1 MAQEETF
8 KIAGMTCAACSARI
22 ERVLQREAGIDQI
35 NVNLVMENGT
45 VKYDPNQITIEQI
58 YERVA
63 KIGYEAFPMET
74 KAETEKRK
82 NNELKRQKAKFIIS
96 LVLALPLLYT
106 MFGHFSFLSFI
117 PVPTILMN
125 GWFQFILATPIQFVL
140 GWQFYVGAYKS
151 LKSKSANMDVLVA
164 MGTSAAYFY
173 SIYLMLTHIGHG
185 GHVPLYFETSAVLIT
200 LILLGKYF
208 EMRAKGHASDAIS
221 KLAALQVKDAEVER
235 EGRTEMIAIDD
246 VRVGDIVWVRSGQ
259 QIPLDGQVIEGTTT
273 VNEAMLTG
281 ESMPVEKKI
290 GDTVIGS
297 TMNQTNFIKLKVT
310 HVGEDLVLN
319 QIIKVVE
326 EAQNDKPQIQRLAD
340 KISNI
345 FVPTVVVL
353 ALLSF
358 IVWFFVVTPFQFTEA
373 FEIFIAVIVIACP
386 CALGLATPTS
396 IMVGSGRAAESGILF
411 KTAEALEQAQHV
423 DTIVFDKTGTITNGE
438 PKVVQTYNYADD
450 AHIGAYVK
458 SLEIQSEHPLSKA
471 LVHHFSDEAVLPV
484 TEYRTHTGS
493 GISGI
498 IDDQHVRIGSM
509 RFVVTENTLTEA
521 QQNTIHELAEQGA
534 TVIGMTINDTL
545 VTIIGVRDEPK
556 DEAQAVIRAL
566 NTDYDLVMLSGD
578 SQQTAQ
584 AIGREL
590 GFTRV
595 IAEVKPDEKSK
606 VITELQ
612 NEGKRVMM
620 VGDGINDAPALMKS
634 DIGVAMGSGSDIA
647 LESADIALVRNHLS
661 GVAEA
666 LKLSRLTIKN
676 IKQNLFFAFC
686 YNLIGIPIAA
696 AGFLAPWVAGTAM
709 AFSSVSVV
717 LNALRLKNVKK

>member
-1 MAQEETF
+1 MTQEETF

-45 VKYDPNQITIEQI
+45 VKYDPSQITIEEI

-74 KAETEKRK
+74 KDETAKRK
-82 NNELKRQKAKFIIS
+82 SDELKRQKAKFIIS
-96 LVLALPLLYT
+96 LILALPLLYT

-117 PVPTILMN
+117 PVPDLLMN

-173 SIYLMLTHIGHG
+173 SLYLMLTHLGHS

-235 EGRTEMIAIDD
+235 EGKTEMIAIDD

-259 QIPLDGQVIEGTTT
+259 QIPLDGQVIEGSTT

-281 ESMPVEKKI
+281 ESMPVEKNI

-297 TMNQTNFIKLKVT
+297 TINQTNFIKLQVT

-358 IVWFFVVTPFQFTEA
+358 IVWFFVVTPFQFTAA

-396 IMVGSGRAAESGILF
+396 IMVGSGRSAESGILF

-438 PKVVQTYNYADD
+438 PKVVHVYHETEEA
-450 AHIGAYVK
+450 AIGAYVK
-458 SLEIQSEHPLSKA
+458 SLEMQSEHPLSKA
-471 LVHHFSDEAVLPV
+471 LVDYYHDEAVRPV
-484 TEYRTHTGS
+484 SQYETHAGS
-493 GISGI
+493 GISGV
-498 IDDQHVRIGSM
+498 IDDNRVRIGSM
-509 RFVVTENTLTEA
+509 RFVTNNDLTQD
-521 QQNTIHELAEQGA
+521 QQDSMHSLAEQGA
-534 TVIGMTINDTL
+534 TVVGMTINETL
-545 VTIIGVRDEPK
+545 VAIIGVRDEPK
-556 DEAQAVIRAL
+556 AEAKAVIETL
-566 NTDYDLVMLSGD
+566 NKDYDLVMLSGD
-578 SQQTAQ
+578 SEQTAQ

-606 VITELQ
+606 VVSALQ
-612 NEGKRVMM
+612 NEGQRVMM

-647 LESADIALVRNHLS
+647 LESADIALVRNHL
-661 GVAEA
+661 GGIAEA
-666 LKLSRLTIKN
+666 LQLSRLTIKN

>member
-1 MAQEETF
+1 MTQEETF
-8 KIAGMTCAACSARI
+8 KITGMTCAACSARI

-45 VKYDPNQITIEQI
+45 VKYDPSQISIEEI

-74 KAETEKRK
+74 KDETAKRK
-82 NNELKRQKAKFIIS
+82 SDELKRQKGKFIIS
-96 LVLALPLLYT
+96 LILALPLLYT
-106 MFGHFSFLSFI
+106 MFGHFSFLGFI
-117 PVPTILMN
+117 PVPELLMN

-173 SIYLMLTHIGHG
+173 SLYLMLTHLGHSD
-185 GHVPLYFETSAVLIT
+185 HVPLYFETSAVLIT

-235 EGRTEMIAIDD
+235 DGKIEMIAIDD

-259 QIPLDGQVIEGTTT
+259 QIPLDGQVIEGSTT

-281 ESMPVEKKI
+281 ESMPVEKNI

-297 TMNQTNFIKLKVT
+297 TINQTNFIKLQVT

-358 IVWFFVVTPFQFTEA
+358 IVWFFVVTPFQFTAA

-438 PKVVQTYNYADD
+438 PKVVHVYHETEEPT
-450 AHIGAYVK
+450 IGAYVK
-458 SLEIQSEHPLSKA
+458 SLEMQSEHPLSKA
-471 LVHHFSDEAVLPV
+471 LVDYYSDEAVHTV
-484 TEYRTHTGS
+484 SQYETHAGS
-493 GISGI
+493 GISGV
-498 IDDQHVRIGSM
+498 IDDNRVRIGSI
-509 RFVVTENTLTEA
+509 RFVTNNDLTQE
-521 QQNTIHELAEQGA
+521 QQDRIHSLAEQGA
-534 TVIGMTINDTL
+534 TVVGMTINETL
-545 VTIIGVRDEPK
+545 VAIIGVRDDPK
-556 DEAQAVIRAL
+556 AEAKAVIETL
-566 NTDYDLVMLSGD
+566 NKNYDLVMLSGD
-578 SQQTAQ
+578 SEQTAQ

-606 VITELQ
+606 VVTELQ

-647 LESADIALVRNHLS
+647 LESADIALVRNHLD
-661 GVAEA
+661 GIADA
-666 LKLSRLTIKN
+666 LQLSRLTIKN

>member
-1 MAQEETF
+1 MTQEETF
-8 KIAGMTCAACSARI
+8 KITGMTCAACSARI

-45 VKYDPNQITIEQI
+45 VKYDPSQISIEEI

-74 KAETEKRK
+74 KDETAKRK
-82 NNELKRQKAKFIIS
+82 SDELKRQKGKFIIS
-96 LVLALPLLYT
+96 LILALPLLYT
-106 MFGHFSFLSFI
+106 MFGHFSFLGFI
-117 PVPTILMN
+117 PVPELLMN

-173 SIYLMLTHIGHG
+173 SLYLMLTHLGHS

-235 EGRTEMIAIDD
+235 DGKIEMIAIDD

-259 QIPLDGQVIEGTTT
+259 QIPLDGQVIEGSTT

-281 ESMPVEKKI
+281 ESMPVEKNI

-297 TMNQTNFIKLKVT
+297 TINQTNFIKLQVT

-358 IVWFFVVTPFQFTEA
+358 IVWFFVVTPFQFTAA

-438 PKVVQTYNYADD
+438 PKVVHVYHETEEPT
-450 AHIGAYVK
+450 IGAYVK

-471 LVHHFSDEAVLPV
+471 LVDYYSDEAVHTV
-484 TEYRTHTGS
+484 SQYETHAGS
-493 GISGI
+493 GISGV
-498 IDDQHVRIGSM
+498 IDDNRVRIGSI
-509 RFVVTENTLTEA
+509 RFVTNNDLTQE
-521 QQNTIHELAEQGA
+521 QQDRIHSLAEQGA
-534 TVIGMTINDTL
+534 TVVGMTINETL
-545 VTIIGVRDEPK
+545 IAIIGVRDEPK
-556 DEAQAVIRAL
+556 AEAKTVIETL
-566 NTDYDLVMLSGD
+566 NKNYDLVMLSGD
-578 SQQTAQ
+578 SEQTAQ

-606 VITELQ
+606 VVTELQ

-647 LESADIALVRNHLS
+647 LESADIALVRNHLD
-661 GVAEA
+661 GIAEA
-666 LKLSRLTIKN
+666 LQLSRLTIKN

>member
-1 MAQEETF
+1 MTQEETF
-8 KIAGMTCAACSARI
+8 KITGMTCAACSARI

-45 VKYDPNQITIEQI
+45 VKYDPSQISIEEI

-74 KAETEKRK
+74 KDETAKRK
-82 NNELKRQKAKFIIS
+82 SDELKRQKGKFIIS
-96 LVLALPLLYT
+96 LILALPLLYT
-106 MFGHFSFLSFI
+106 MFGHFSFLGFI
-117 PVPTILMN
+117 PVPELLMN

-173 SIYLMLTHIGHG
+173 SLYLMLTHLGHS

-235 EGRTEMIAIDD
+235 DGKIEMIAIDD

-259 QIPLDGQVIEGTTT
+259 QIPLDGQVIEGSTT

-281 ESMPVEKKI
+281 ESMPVEKNI

-297 TMNQTNFIKLKVT
+297 TINQTNFIKLQVT

-358 IVWFFVVTPFQFTEA
+358 IVWFFVVTPFQFTAA

-438 PKVVQTYNYADD
+438 PKVVHVYHETVEPT
-450 AHIGAYVK
+450 IGAYVK
-458 SLEIQSEHPLSKA
+458 SLEMQSEHPLSKA
-471 LVHHFSDEAVLPV
+471 LVDYYSDEAVHTV
-484 TEYRTHTGS
+484 SQYETHAGS
-493 GISGI
+493 GISGV
-498 IDDQHVRIGSM
+498 IDDNRVRIGSI
-509 RFVVTENTLTEA
+509 RFVTNNDLTQE
-521 QQNTIHELAEQGA
+521 QQDRIHSLAEQGA
-534 TVIGMTINDTL
+534 TVVGMTINETL
-545 VTIIGVRDEPK
+545 IAIIGVRDEPK
-556 DEAQAVIRAL
+556 AEAKAVIETL
-566 NTDYDLVMLSGD
+566 NKNYDLVMLSGD
-578 SQQTAQ
+578 SEQTAQ

-606 VITELQ
+606 VVTELQ

-647 LESADIALVRNHLS
+647 LESADIALVRNHLD
-661 GVAEA
+661 GIAEA
-666 LKLSRLTIKN
+666 LQLSRLTIKN

>member
-1 MAQEETF
+1 MTQEETF
-8 KIAGMTCAACSARI
+8 KITGMTCAACSARI

-45 VKYDPNQITIEQI
+45 VKYDPSQISIEEI

-74 KAETEKRK
+74 KDETAKRK
-82 NNELKRQKAKFIIS
+82 SDELKRQKGKFIIS
-96 LVLALPLLYT
+96 LILALPLLYT
-106 MFGHFSFLSFI
+106 MFGHFSFLGFI
-117 PVPTILMN
+117 PVPELLMN

-173 SIYLMLTHIGHG
+173 SLYLMLTHLGHS

-235 EGRTEMIAIDD
+235 DGKIEMIAIDD

-259 QIPLDGQVIEGTTT
+259 QIPLDGQVIEGSTT

-281 ESMPVEKKI
+281 ESMPVEKNI

-297 TMNQTNFIKLKVT
+297 TINQTNFIKLQVT

-358 IVWFFVVTPFQFTEA
+358 IVWFFVVTPFQFTAA

-438 PKVVQTYNYADD
+438 PKVVHVYHETEEPT
-450 AHIGAYVK
+450 IGAYVK
-458 SLEIQSEHPLSKA
+458 SLEMQSEHPLSKA
-471 LVHHFSDEAVLPV
+471 LVDYYSDEAVHTV
-484 TEYRTHTGS
+484 SQYETHAGS
-493 GISGI
+493 GISSV
-498 IDDQHVRIGSM
+498 IDDNRVRIGSI
-509 RFVVTENTLTEA
+509 RFVTNNDLTQE
-521 QQNTIHELAEQGA
+521 QQDRIHSLAEQGA
-534 TVIGMTINDTL
+534 TVVGMTINETL
-545 VTIIGVRDEPK
+545 IAIIGVRDEPK
-556 DEAQAVIRAL
+556 AEAKAVIETL
-566 NTDYDLVMLSGD
+566 NKNYDLVMLSGD
-578 SQQTAQ
+578 SEQTAQ

-606 VITELQ
+606 VVTELQ

-647 LESADIALVRNHLS
+647 LESADIALVRNHLD
-661 GVAEA
+661 GIAEA
-666 LKLSRLTIKN
+666 LQLSRLTIKN

>member
-1 MAQEETF
+1 MTQEETF
-8 KIAGMTCAACSARI
+8 KITGMTCAACSARI

-45 VKYDPNQITIEQI
+45 VKYDPSQISIEEI

-74 KAETEKRK
+74 KDETAKRK
-82 NNELKRQKAKFIIS
+82 SDELKRQKGKFIIS
-96 LVLALPLLYT
+96 LILALPLLYT
-106 MFGHFSFLSFI
+106 MFGHFSFLGFI
-117 PVPTILMN
+117 PVPELLMN

-173 SIYLMLTHIGHG
+173 SLYLMLTHLGHS

-235 EGRTEMIAIDD
+235 DGKIEMIAIDD

-259 QIPLDGQVIEGTTT
+259 QIPLDGQVIEGSTT

-281 ESMPVEKKI
+281 ESMPVEKNI

-297 TMNQTNFIKLKVT
+297 TINQTNFIKLQVT

-358 IVWFFVVTPFQFTEA
+358 IVWFFVVTPFQFTAA

-438 PKVVQTYNYADD
+438 PKVVHVYHETEEPT
-450 AHIGAYVK
+450 IGAYVK
-458 SLEIQSEHPLSKA
+458 SLEMQSEHPLSKA
-471 LVHHFSDEAVLPV
+471 LVDYYSDEAVHTV
-484 TEYRTHTGS
+484 SQYETHAGS
-493 GISGI
+493 GISGV
-498 IDDQHVRIGSM
+498 IDDNRVRIGSI
-509 RFVVTENTLTEA
+509 RFVTNNDLTQE
-521 QQNTIHELAEQGA
+521 QQDRIHSLAEQGA
-534 TVIGMTINDTL
+534 TVVGMTINETL
-545 VTIIGVRDEPK
+545 IVIIGVRDEPK
-556 DEAQAVIRAL
+556 AEAKAVIETL
-566 NTDYDLVMLSGD
+566 NKNYDLVMLSGD
-578 SQQTAQ
+578 SEQTAQ

-606 VITELQ
+606 VVTELQ

-647 LESADIALVRNHLS
+647 LESADIALVRNHLD
-661 GVAEA
+661 GIAEA
-666 LKLSRLTIKN
+666 LQLSRLTIKN

>member
-1 MAQEETF
+1 MTQEETF
-8 KIAGMTCAACSARI
+8 KITGMTCAACSARI

-45 VKYDPNQITIEQI
+45 VKYDPSQISIEEI

-74 KAETEKRK
+74 KDETAKRK
-82 NNELKRQKAKFIIS
+82 SDELKRQKGKFIIS
-96 LVLALPLLYT
+96 LILALPLLYT
-106 MFGHFSFLSFI
+106 MFGHFSFLGFI
-117 PVPTILMN
+117 PVPELLMN

-173 SIYLMLTHIGHG
+173 SFYLMLTHLGHS

-235 EGRTEMIAIDD
+235 DGKIEMIAIDD

-259 QIPLDGQVIEGTTT
+259 QIPLDGQVIEGSTT

-281 ESMPVEKKI
+281 ESMPVEKNI

-297 TMNQTNFIKLKVT
+297 TINQTNFIKLQVT

-358 IVWFFVVTPFQFTEA
+358 IVWFFVVTPFQFTAA

-438 PKVVQTYNYADD
+438 PKVVHVYHETEEST
-450 AHIGAYVK
+450 IGAYVK

-471 LVHHFSDEAVLPV
+471 LVDYYSDEAVHTV
-484 TEYRTHTGS
+484 SQYETHAGS
-493 GISGI
+493 GISGV
-498 IDDQHVRIGSM
+498 IDDNRVRIGSI
-509 RFVVTENTLTEA
+509 RFVTNNDLTQE
-521 QQNTIHELAEQGA
+521 QQDRIHSLAEQGA
-534 TVIGMTINDTL
+534 TVVGMTINETL
-545 VTIIGVRDEPK
+545 IAIIGVRDEPK
-556 DEAQAVIRAL
+556 AEAKAVIETL
-566 NTDYDLVMLSGD
+566 NKNYDLVMLSGD
-578 SQQTAQ
+578 SEQTAQ

-606 VITELQ
+606 VVTELQ

-647 LESADIALVRNHLS
+647 LESADIALVRNHLD
-661 GVAEA
+661 GIAEA
-666 LKLSRLTIKN
+666 LQLSRLTIKN

>member
-1 MAQEETF
+1 MTQEETF
-8 KIAGMTCAACSARI
+8 KITGMTCAACSARI

-45 VKYDPNQITIEQI
+45 VKYDPSQISIEEI

-74 KAETEKRK
+74 KDETAKRK
-82 NNELKRQKAKFIIS
+82 SDELKRQKGKFIIS
-96 LVLALPLLYT
+96 LILALPLLYT
-106 MFGHFSFLSFI
+106 MFGHFSFLGFI
-117 PVPTILMN
+117 PVPELLMN

-173 SIYLMLTHIGHG
+173 SLYLMLTHLGHS

-235 EGRTEMIAIDD
+235 DGKIEMIAIDD

-259 QIPLDGQVIEGTTT
+259 QIPLDGQVIEGSTT

-281 ESMPVEKKI
+281 ESMPVEKNI

-297 TMNQTNFIKLKVT
+297 TINQTNFIKLQVT

-358 IVWFFVVTPFQFTEA
+358 IVWFFVVTPFQFTAA

-438 PKVVQTYNYADD
+438 PKVVHVYHETEEPT
-450 AHIGAYVK
+450 IGAYVK
-458 SLEIQSEHPLSKA
+458 SLEMQSEHPLSKA
-471 LVHHFSDEAVLPV
+471 LVDYYSDEAVHTV
-484 TEYRTHTGS
+484 SQYETHAGS
-493 GISGI
+493 GISGV
-498 IDDQHVRIGSM
+498 IDDNRVRIGSI
-509 RFVVTENTLTEA
+509 RFVTNNDLTQE
-521 QQNTIHELAEQGA
+521 QQDRIHSVAEQGA
-534 TVIGMTINDTL
+534 TVVGMTINETL
-545 VTIIGVRDEPK
+545 VAIIGVRDDPK
-556 DEAQAVIRAL
+556 AEAKAVIETL
-566 NTDYDLVMLSGD
+566 NKNYDLVMLSGD
-578 SQQTAQ
+578 SKQTAQ

-606 VITELQ
+606 VVTELQ

-647 LESADIALVRNHLS
+647 LESADIALVRNHLD
-661 GVAEA
+661 GIADA
-666 LKLSRLTIKN
+666 LQLSRLTIKN

>member
-1 MAQEETF
+1 MTQEETF
-8 KIAGMTCAACSARI
+8 KITGMTCAACSARI

-45 VKYDPNQITIEQI
+45 VKYDPSQISIEEI

-74 KAETEKRK
+74 KDETAKRK
-82 NNELKRQKAKFIIS
+82 SDELKRQKGKFIIS
-96 LVLALPLLYT
+96 LILALPLLYT
-106 MFGHFSFLSFI
+106 MFGHFSFLGFI
-117 PVPTILMN
+117 PVPELLMN

-173 SIYLMLTHIGHG
+173 SLYLMLTHLGHS

-221 KLAALQVKDAEVER
+221 KLAGLQVKDAEVER
-235 EGRTEMIAIDD
+235 DGKIEMIAIDD

-259 QIPLDGQVIEGTTT
+259 QIPLDGQVIEGSTT

-281 ESMPVEKKI
+281 ESMPVEKNI

-297 TMNQTNFIKLKVT
+297 TINQTNFIKLQVT

-358 IVWFFVVTPFQFTEA
+358 IVWFFVVTPFQFTAA

-438 PKVVQTYNYADD
+438 PKVVHVYHETEEST
-450 AHIGAYVK
+450 IGAYVK
-458 SLEIQSEHPLSKA
+458 SLEMQSEHPLSKA
-471 LVHHFSDEAVLPV
+471 LVDYYSDEAVHTV
-484 TEYRTHTGS
+484 SQYETHAGS
-493 GISGI
+493 GISGV
-498 IDDQHVRIGSM
+498 IDDNRVRIGSI
-509 RFVVTENTLTEA
+509 RFVTNNDLTQE
-521 QQNTIHELAEQGA
+521 QQDRIHSLAEQGA
-534 TVIGMTINDTL
+534 TVVGMTINETL
-545 VTIIGVRDEPK
+545 VAIIGVRDDPK
-556 DEAQAVIRAL
+556 AEAKAVIETL
-566 NTDYDLVMLSGD
+566 NKNYDLVMLSGD
-578 SQQTAQ
+578 SKQTAQ

-606 VITELQ
+606 VVTELQ

-647 LESADIALVRNHLS
+647 LESADIALVRNHLD
-661 GVAEA
+661 GIADA
-666 LKLSRLTIKN
+666 LQLSRLTIKN

>member
-1 MAQEETF
+1 MTQEETF
-8 KIAGMTCAACSARI
+8 KITGMTCAACSARI

-45 VKYDPNQITIEQI
+45 VKYDPSQISIEEI

-74 KAETEKRK
+74 KDETAKRK
-82 NNELKRQKAKFIIS
+82 SDELKRQKGKFIIS
-96 LVLALPLLYT
+96 LILALPLLYT
-106 MFGHFSFLSFI
+106 MFGHFSFLGFI
-117 PVPTILMN
+117 PVPELLMN

-173 SIYLMLTHIGHG
+173 SLYLMLTHLGHS

-235 EGRTEMIAIDD
+235 DGKIEMIAIDD

-259 QIPLDGQVIEGTTT
+259 QIPLDGQVIEGSTT

-281 ESMPVEKKI
+281 ESMPVEKNI

-297 TMNQTNFIKLKVT
+297 TINQTNFIKLQVT

-358 IVWFFVVTPFQFTEA
+358 IVWFFVVTPFQFTAA

-438 PKVVQTYNYADD
+438 PKVVHVYHETEEPT
-450 AHIGAYVK
+450 IGAYVK
-458 SLEIQSEHPLSKA
+458 SLEMQSEHPLSKA
-471 LVHHFSDEAVLPV
+471 LVDYYSDEAVHTV
-484 TEYRTHTGS
+484 SQYETHAGS
-493 GISGI
+493 GISGV
-498 IDDQHVRIGSM
+498 IDDNRVRIGSI
-509 RFVVTENTLTEA
+509 RFVTNNDLTQE
-521 QQNTIHELAEQGA
+521 QQDRIHSLAEQGA
-534 TVIGMTINDTL
+534 TVVGMTINETL
-545 VTIIGVRDEPK
+545 VAIIGVRDDPK
-556 DEAQAVIRAL
+556 AEAKAVIETL
-566 NTDYDLVMLSGD
+566 NKNYDLVMLSGD
-578 SQQTAQ
+578 SKQTAQ

-590 GFTRV
+590 GFTCV

-606 VITELQ
+606 VVAELQ

-647 LESADIALVRNHLS
+647 LESADIALVRNHLD
-661 GVAEA
+661 GIADA
-666 LKLSRLTIKN
+666 LQLSRLTIKN

>member
-1 MAQEETF
+1 MTQEETF
-8 KIAGMTCAACSARI
+8 KITGMTCAACSARI
-22 ERVLQREAGIDQI
+22 ERVLQRETGIDQI

-45 VKYDPNQITIEQI
+45 VKYDPSQISIEEI

-74 KAETEKRK
+74 KDETAKRK
-82 NNELKRQKAKFIIS
+82 SDELKRQKGKFIIS
-96 LVLALPLLYT
+96 LILALPLLYT
-106 MFGHFSFLSFI
+106 MFGHFSFLGFI
-117 PVPTILMN
+117 PVPELLMN

-173 SIYLMLTHIGHG
+173 SLYLMLTHLGHS

-235 EGRTEMIAIDD
+235 DGKIEMIAIDD

-259 QIPLDGQVIEGTTT
+259 QIPLDGQVIEGSTT

-281 ESMPVEKKI
+281 ESMPVEKNI

-297 TMNQTNFIKLKVT
+297 TINQTNFIKLQVT

-358 IVWFFVVTPFQFTEA
+358 IVWFFVVTPFQFTAA

-438 PKVVQTYNYADD
+438 PKVVHVYHETEEST
-450 AHIGAYVK
+450 IGAYVK
-458 SLEIQSEHPLSKA
+458 SLEMQSEHPLSKA
-471 LVHHFSDEAVLPV
+471 LVDYYSDEAVHTV
-484 TEYRTHTGS
+484 SQYETHAGS
-493 GISGI
+493 GISGV
-498 IDDQHVRIGSM
+498 IDDNRVRIGSI
-509 RFVVTENTLTEA
+509 RFVTNNDLTQE
-521 QQNTIHELAEQGA
+521 QQDRIHSLAEQGA
-534 TVIGMTINDTL
+534 TVVGMTINETL
-545 VTIIGVRDEPK
+545 VAIIGVRDDPK
-556 DEAQAVIRAL
+556 AEAKAVIETL
-566 NTDYDLVMLSGD
+566 NKNYDLVMLSGD
-578 SQQTAQ
+578 SKQTAQ

-606 VITELQ
+606 VVTELQ

-647 LESADIALVRNHLS
+647 LESADIALVRNHLD
-661 GVAEA
+661 GIADA
-666 LKLSRLTIKN
+666 LQLSRLTIKN

>member
-1 MAQEETF
+1 MTQEETF
-8 KIAGMTCAACSARI
+8 KITGMTCAACSARI

-45 VKYDPNQITIEQI
+45 VKYDPSQISIEEI

-74 KAETEKRK
+74 KDETAKRK
-82 NNELKRQKAKFIIS
+82 SDELKRQKGKFIIS
-96 LVLALPLLYT
+96 LILALPLLYT
-106 MFGHFSFLSFI
+106 MFGHFSFLGFI
-117 PVPTILMN
+117 PVPELLMN

-173 SIYLMLTHIGHG
+173 SLYLMLTHLGHS

-235 EGRTEMIAIDD
+235 DGKIEMIAIDD

-259 QIPLDGQVIEGTTT
+259 QIPLDGQVIEGSTT

-281 ESMPVEKKI
+281 ESMPVEKNI

-297 TMNQTNFIKLKVT
+297 TINQTNFIKLQVT
-310 HVGEDLVLN
+310 YVGEDLVLN

-358 IVWFFVVTPFQFTEA
+358 IVWFFVVTPFQFTAA

-438 PKVVQTYNYADD
+438 PKVVHVYHETEEPT
-450 AHIGAYVK
+450 IGAYVK
-458 SLEIQSEHPLSKA
+458 SLEMQSEHPLSKA
-471 LVHHFSDEAVLPV
+471 LVDYYSDEAVHTV
-484 TEYRTHTGS
+484 SQYETHAGS
-493 GISGI
+493 GISGV
-498 IDDQHVRIGSM
+498 IDDNRVRIGSI
-509 RFVVTENTLTEA
+509 RFVTNNDLTQE
-521 QQNTIHELAEQGA
+521 QQDRIHSLAEQGA
-534 TVIGMTINDTL
+534 TVVGMTINETL
-545 VTIIGVRDEPK
+545 IAIIGVRDEPK
-556 DEAQAVIRAL
+556 AEAKAVIETL
-566 NTDYDLVMLSGD
+566 NKNYDLVMLSGD
-578 SQQTAQ
+578 SEQTAQ

-606 VITELQ
+606 VVTELQ

-647 LESADIALVRNHLS
+647 LESADIALVRNHLD
-661 GVAEA
+661 GIAEA
-666 LKLSRLTIKN
+666 LQLSRLTIKN

>member
-1 MAQEETF
+1 MTQEETF
-8 KIAGMTCAACSARI
+8 KITGMTCAACSARI

-45 VKYDPNQITIEQI
+45 VKYDPSQISIEEI

-74 KAETEKRK
+74 KDETAKRK
-82 NNELKRQKAKFIIS
+82 SDELKRQKGKFIIS
-96 LVLALPLLYT
+96 LILALPLLYT
-106 MFGHFSFLSFI
+106 MFGHFSFLGFI
-117 PVPTILMN
+117 PVPELLMN

-173 SIYLMLTHIGHG
+173 SLYLMLTHLGHS

-221 KLAALQVKDAEVER
+221 KLAALQVKDAEVEHD
-235 EGRTEMIAIDD
+235 GKIEMIAIDD

-259 QIPLDGQVIEGTTT
+259 QIPLDGQVIEGSTT

-281 ESMPVEKKI
+281 ESMPVEKNI

-297 TMNQTNFIKLKVT
+297 TINQTNFIKLQVT

-358 IVWFFVVTPFQFTEA
+358 IVWFFVVTPFQFTAA

-438 PKVVQTYNYADD
+438 PKVVHVYHETEEPT
-450 AHIGAYVK
+450 IGAYVK
-458 SLEIQSEHPLSKA
+458 SLEMQSEHPLSKA
-471 LVHHFSDEAVLPV
+471 LVDYYSDEAVHTV
-484 TEYRTHTGS
+484 SQYETHAGS
-493 GISGI
+493 GISGV
-498 IDDQHVRIGSM
+498 IDDNRVRIGSI
-509 RFVVTENTLTEA
+509 RFVTNNDLTQE
-521 QQNTIHELAEQGA
+521 QQDRIHSLAEQGA
-534 TVIGMTINDTL
+534 TVVGMTINETL
-545 VTIIGVRDEPK
+545 IAIIGVRDEPK
-556 DEAQAVIRAL
+556 AEAKAVIETL
-566 NTDYDLVMLSGD
+566 NKNYDLVMLSGD
-578 SQQTAQ
+578 SEQTAQ

-606 VITELQ
+606 VVTELQ

-647 LESADIALVRNHLS
+647 LESADIALVRNHLD
-661 GVAEA
+661 GIADA
-666 LKLSRLTIKN
+666 LQLSRLTIKN

>member
-1 MAQEETF
+1 MTQEETF
-8 KIAGMTCAACSARI
+8 KITGMTCAACSARI

-45 VKYDPNQITIEQI
+45 VKYDPSQISIEEI

-74 KAETEKRK
+74 KDETAKRK
-82 NNELKRQKAKFIIS
+82 SDELKRQKGKFIIS
-96 LVLALPLLYT
+96 LILALPLLYT
-106 MFGHFSFLSFI
+106 MFGHFSFLGFI
-117 PVPTILMN
+117 PVPELLMN

-173 SIYLMLTHIGHG
+173 SLYLMLTHLGHS

-235 EGRTEMIAIDD
+235 DGKIEMIAIDD

-259 QIPLDGQVIEGTTT
+259 QIPLDGQVIEGSTT

-281 ESMPVEKKI
+281 ESMPVEKNI

-297 TMNQTNFIKLKVT
+297 TINQTNFIKLQVT

-358 IVWFFVVTPFQFTEA
+358 IVWFFVVTPFQFTAA

-438 PKVVQTYNYADD
+438 PKVVHVYHETEEST
-450 AHIGAYVK
+450 IGAYVK
-458 SLEIQSEHPLSKA
+458 SLEMQSEHPLSKA
-471 LVHHFSDEAVLPV
+471 LVDYYSDEAVHTV
-484 TEYRTHTGS
+484 SQYETHAGS
-493 GISGI
+493 GISGV
-498 IDDQHVRIGSM
+498 IDDNRVRIGSI
-509 RFVVTENTLTEA
+509 RFVTNNDLTQE
-521 QQNTIHELAEQGA
+521 QQDRIHSLAEQGA
-534 TVIGMTINDTL
+534 TVVGMTINETL
-545 VTIIGVRDEPK
+545 VAIIGVRDEPK
-556 DEAQAVIRAL
+556 AEAKAVIETL
-566 NTDYDLVMLSGD
+566 NKNYDLVMLSGD
-578 SQQTAQ
+578 SEQTAQ

-606 VITELQ
+606 VVTELQ

-647 LESADIALVRNHLS
+647 LESADIALVRNHLD
-661 GVAEA
+661 GIAEA
-666 LKLSRLTIKN
+666 LQLSRLTIKN

>member
-1 MAQEETF
+1 MTQEETF
-8 KIAGMTCAACSARI
+8 KITGMTCAACSARI

-45 VKYDPNQITIEQI
+45 VKYDPSQISIEEI

-74 KAETEKRK
+74 KDETAKRK
-82 NNELKRQKAKFIIS
+82 SDELKRQKGKFIIS
-96 LVLALPLLYT
+96 LILALPLLYT

-117 PVPTILMN
+117 PVPELLMN

-173 SIYLMLTHIGHG
+173 SLYLMLTHLGHS

-235 EGRTEMIAIDD
+235 DGKIEMIAIDD

-259 QIPLDGQVIEGTTT
+259 QIPLDGQVIEGSTT

-281 ESMPVEKKI
+281 ESMPVEKNI

-297 TMNQTNFIKLKVT
+297 TINQTNFIKLQVT

-358 IVWFFVVTPFQFTEA
+358 IVWFFVVTPFQFTVA

-438 PKVVQTYNYADD
+438 PKVVHVYHEAKE
-450 AHIGAYVK
+450 AAIGAYVK
-458 SLEIQSEHPLSKA
+458 SLEMQSEHPLSKA
-471 LVHHFSDEAVLPV
+471 LVDYYSDEAVHTV
-484 TEYRTHTGS
+484 SQYETHAGS
-493 GISGI
+493 GISGV
-498 IDDQHVRIGSM
+498 IDDNHVRIGSI
-509 RFVVTENTLTEA
+509 RFVTNNDLTQE
-521 QQNTIHELAEQGA
+521 QQDRIHSLAEQGA
-534 TVIGMTINDTL
+534 TVVGMTINETL
-545 VTIIGVRDEPK
+545 VAIIGVRDEPK
-556 DEAQAVIRAL
+556 VEAKTVIETL
-566 NTDYDLVMLSGD
+566 NKNYDLVMLSGD
-578 SQQTAQ
+578 SEQTAQ

-606 VITELQ
+606 VVTKLQ

-647 LESADIALVRNHLS
+647 LESADIALVRNHLD
-661 GVAEA
+661 GIADA
-666 LKLSRLTIKN
+666 LQLSRLTIKN

>member
-1 MAQEETF
+1 MTQEETF
-8 KIAGMTCAACSARI
+8 KITGMTCAACSARI

-45 VKYDPNQITIEQI
+45 VKYDPSQISIEEI

-74 KAETEKRK
+74 KDETAKRK
-82 NNELKRQKAKFIIS
+82 SDELKRQKGKFIIS
-96 LVLALPLLYT
+96 LILALPLLYT
-106 MFGHFSFLSFI
+106 MFGHFSFLGFI
-117 PVPTILMN
+117 PVPELLMN

-173 SIYLMLTHIGHG
+173 SLYLMLTHLGHS

-235 EGRTEMIAIDD
+235 DGKIEMIAIDD

-259 QIPLDGQVIEGTTT
+259 QIPLDGQVIEGSTT

-281 ESMPVEKKI
+281 ESMPVEKNI

-297 TMNQTNFIKLKVT
+297 TINQTNFIKLQVT

-358 IVWFFVVTPFQFTEA
+358 IVWFFVVTPFQFTAA

-396 IMVGSGRAAESGILF
+396 IMVGSGRAAEYGILF

-438 PKVVQTYNYADD
+438 PKVVHVYHETEEPT
-450 AHIGAYVK
+450 IGAYVK
-458 SLEIQSEHPLSKA
+458 SLEMQSEHPLSKA
-471 LVHHFSDEAVLPV
+471 LVDYYSDEAVHTV
-484 TEYRTHTGS
+484 SQYETHAGS
-493 GISGI
+493 GISGV
-498 IDDQHVRIGSM
+498 IDDNRVRIGSI
-509 RFVVTENTLTEA
+509 RFVTNNDLTQE
-521 QQNTIHELAEQGA
+521 QQDRIHSLAEQGA
-534 TVIGMTINDTL
+534 TVVGMTINETL
-545 VTIIGVRDEPK
+545 IAIIGVRDEPK
-556 DEAQAVIRAL
+556 AEAKTVIETL
-566 NTDYDLVMLSGD
+566 NKNYDLVMLSGD
-578 SQQTAQ
+578 SEQTAQ

-606 VITELQ
+606 VVTELQ

-647 LESADIALVRNHLS
+647 LESADIALVRNHLD
-661 GVAEA
+661 GIAEA
-666 LKLSRLTIKN
+666 LQLSRLTIKN

>member
-1 MAQEETF
+1 MTQEETF
-8 KIAGMTCAACSARI
+8 KITGMTCAACSARI

-45 VKYDPNQITIEQI
+45 VKYDPSQISIEEI

-74 KAETEKRK
+74 KDETAKRK
-82 NNELKRQKAKFIIS
+82 SDELKRQKGKFIIS
-96 LVLALPLLYT
+96 LILALPLLYT
-106 MFGHFSFLSFI
+106 MFGHFSFLGFI
-117 PVPTILMN
+117 PVPELLMN

-173 SIYLMLTHIGHG
+173 SLYLMLTHLGHS

-235 EGRTEMIAIDD
+235 DGKIEMIAIDD

-259 QIPLDGQVIEGTTT
+259 QIPLDGQVIEGSTT

-281 ESMPVEKKI
+281 ESMPVEKNI

-297 TMNQTNFIKLKVT
+297 TINQTNFIKLQVT

-358 IVWFFVVTPFQFTEA
+358 IVWFFVVTPFQFTAA

-438 PKVVQTYNYADD
+438 PKVVHVYHETEEPT
-450 AHIGAYVK
+450 IGAYVK

-471 LVHHFSDEAVLPV
+471 LVDYYSDEAVHTV
-484 TEYRTHTGS
+484 SQYETHAGS
-493 GISGI
+493 GISGV
-498 IDDQHVRIGSM
+498 IDDNRVRIGSI
-509 RFVVTENTLTEA
+509 RFVTNNYLTQE
-521 QQNTIHELAEQGA
+521 QQDRIHSLAEQGA
-534 TVIGMTINDTL
+534 TVVGMTINETL
-545 VTIIGVRDEPK
+545 VAIIGVRDDPK
-556 DEAQAVIRAL
+556 AEAKAVIETL
-566 NTDYDLVMLSGD
+566 NKNYDLVMLSGD
-578 SQQTAQ
+578 SKQTAQ

-606 VITELQ
+606 VVTELQ

-647 LESADIALVRNHLS
+647 LESADIALVRNHLD
-661 GVAEA
+661 GIADA
-666 LKLSRLTIKN
+666 LQLSRLTIKN

>member
-1 MAQEETF
+1 MTQEETF
-8 KIAGMTCAACSARI
+8 KITGMTCAACSARI

-45 VKYDPNQITIEQI
+45 VKYDPSQISIEEI

-74 KAETEKRK
+74 KDETAKRK
-82 NNELKRQKAKFIIS
+82 SDELKRQKGKFIIS
-96 LVLALPLLYT
+96 LILALPLLYT
-106 MFGHFSFLSFI
+106 MFGHFSFLGFI
-117 PVPTILMN
+117 PVPELLMN

-173 SIYLMLTHIGHG
+173 SLYLMLTHLGHS
-185 GHVPLYFETSAVLIT
+185 GHVPLYFETSVVLIT

-235 EGRTEMIAIDD
+235 DGKIEMIAIDD

-259 QIPLDGQVIEGTTT
+259 QIPLDGQVIEGSTT

-281 ESMPVEKKI
+281 ESMPVEKNI

-297 TMNQTNFIKLKVT
+297 TINQTNFIKLQVT

-358 IVWFFVVTPFQFTEA
+358 IVWFFVVTPFQFTAA

-438 PKVVQTYNYADD
+438 PKVVHVYHETEEPT
-450 AHIGAYVK
+450 IGAYVK
-458 SLEIQSEHPLSKA
+458 SLEMQSEHPLSKA
-471 LVHHFSDEAVLPV
+471 LVDYYSDEAVHTV
-484 TEYRTHTGS
+484 SQYETHAGS
-493 GISGI
+493 GISGV
-498 IDDQHVRIGSM
+498 IDDNRVRIGSI
-509 RFVVTENTLTEA
+509 RFVTNNDLTQE
-521 QQNTIHELAEQGA
+521 QQDRIHSLAEQGA
-534 TVIGMTINDTL
+534 TVVGMTINETL
-545 VTIIGVRDEPK
+545 IAIIGVRDEPK
-556 DEAQAVIRAL
+556 AEAKAVIETL
-566 NTDYDLVMLSGD
+566 NKNYDLVMLSGD
-578 SQQTAQ
+578 SEQTAQ

-606 VITELQ
+606 VVTELQ

-647 LESADIALVRNHLS
+647 LESADIALVRNHLD
-661 GVAEA
+661 GIAEA
-666 LKLSRLTIKN
+666 LQLSRLTIKN

>member
-1 MAQEETF
+1 MTQEETF
-8 KIAGMTCAACSARI
+8 KITGMTCAACSARI

-45 VKYDPNQITIEQI
+45 VKYDPSQISIEEI

-74 KAETEKRK
+74 KDETAKRK
-82 NNELKRQKAKFIIS
+82 SDELKRQKGKFIIS
-96 LVLALPLLYT
+96 LILALPLLYT
-106 MFGHFSFLSFI
+106 MFGHFSFLGFI
-117 PVPTILMN
+117 PVPELLMN

-173 SIYLMLTHIGHG
+173 SLYLMLTHLGHS

-235 EGRTEMIAIDD
+235 DGKIEMIAIDD

-259 QIPLDGQVIEGTTT
+259 QIPLDGQVIEGSTT

-281 ESMPVEKKI
+281 ESMPVEKNI

-297 TMNQTNFIKLKVT
+297 TINQTNFIKLQVT

-358 IVWFFVVTPFQFTEA
+358 IVWFFVVTPFQFTAA

-438 PKVVQTYNYADD
+438 PKVVHVYHETEEPT
-450 AHIGAYVK
+450 IGAYVK
-458 SLEIQSEHPLSKA
+458 SLEMQSEHPLSKA
-471 LVHHFSDEAVLPV
+471 LVDYYSDEAVHTV
-484 TEYRTHTGS
+484 SQYETHAGS
-493 GISGI
+493 GISGV
-498 IDDQHVRIGSM
+498 IDDNRVRIGSI
-509 RFVVTENTLTEA
+509 RFVTNNDLTQE
-521 QQNTIHELAEQGA
+521 QQDRIHSVAEQGA
-534 TVIGMTINDTL
+534 TVVGMTINETL
-545 VTIIGVRDEPK
+545 VAIIGVRDDPK
-556 DEAQAVIRAL
+556 AEAKAVIETL
-566 NTDYDLVMLSGD
+566 NKNYDLVMLSGD
-578 SQQTAQ
+578 SKQTAQ

-606 VITELQ
+606 VVTELQ

-647 LESADIALVRNHLS
+647 LESADIALVRNHLD
-661 GVAEA
+661 GIADA
-666 LKLSRLTIKN
+666 LQLSRLTIKN

-696 AGFLAPWVAGTAM
+696 AGF
-709 AFSSVSVV
+709 
-717 LNALRLKNVKK
+717 

>member
-1 MAQEETF
+1 MTQEETF

-45 VKYDPNQITIEQI
+45 VKYDPSQITIEEI

-74 KAETEKRK
+74 KDETAKRK
-82 NNELKRQKAKFIIS
+82 SDELKRQKAKFIIS
-96 LVLALPLLYT
+96 LILALPLLYT

-117 PVPTILMN
+117 PVPDLLMN

-173 SIYLMLTHIGHG
+173 SLYLMLTHLGHS
-185 GHVPLYFETSAVLIT
+185 GHVSLYFETSAVLIT

-235 EGRTEMIAIDD
+235 EGKTEMIAIDD

-259 QIPLDGQVIEGTTT
+259 QIPLDGQVIEGSTT

-281 ESMPVEKKI
+281 ESMPVEKNI

-297 TMNQTNFIKLKVT
+297 TINQTNFIKLQVT

-358 IVWFFVVTPFQFTEA
+358 IVWFFVVTPFQFTAA

-438 PKVVQTYNYADD
+438 PKVVHVYLETEEAM
-450 AHIGAYVK
+450 IGAYVK
-458 SLEIQSEHPLSKA
+458 SLEMQSEHPLSKA
-471 LVHHFSDEAVLPV
+471 LVDYYNDEAVRPV
-484 TEYRTHTGS
+484 SQYETHAGS
-493 GISGI
+493 GISGV
-498 IDDQHVRIGSM
+498 IDDNRVRIGSM
-509 RFVVTENTLTEA
+509 RFVTNNDLTQD
-521 QQNTIHELAEQGA
+521 QQDSMHSLAEQGA
-534 TVIGMTINDTL
+534 TVVGMTINETL
-545 VTIIGVRDEPK
+545 VAIIGVRDEPK
-556 DEAQAVIRAL
+556 AEAKAVIETL
-566 NTDYDLVMLSGD
+566 NKNYDLVMLSGD
-578 SQQTAQ
+578 SEQTAQ

-606 VITELQ
+606 VVSALQ
-612 NEGKRVMM
+612 NEGQRVMM

-647 LESADIALVRNHLS
+647 LESADIALVRNHL
-661 GVAEA
+661 GGIAEA
-666 LKLSRLTIKN
+666 LQLSRLTIKN

>member
-1 MAQEETF
+1 MTQEETF
-8 KIAGMTCAACSARI
+8 KITGMTCAACSARI

-45 VKYDPNQITIEQI
+45 VKYDPSQISIEEI

-74 KAETEKRK
+74 KDETAKRK
-82 NNELKRQKAKFIIS
+82 SDELKRQKGKFIIS
-96 LVLALPLLYT
+96 LILALPLLYT
-106 MFGHFSFLSFI
+106 MFGHFSFLGFI
-117 PVPTILMN
+117 PVPELLMN

-173 SIYLMLTHIGHG
+173 SLYLMLTHLGHS

-235 EGRTEMIAIDD
+235 DGKIEMIAIDD

-259 QIPLDGQVIEGTTT
+259 QIPLDGQVIEGSTT

-281 ESMPVEKKI
+281 ESMPVEKNI

-297 TMNQTNFIKLKVT
+297 TINQTNFIKLQVT

-358 IVWFFVVTPFQFTEA
+358 IVWFFVVTPFQFTAA

-396 IMVGSGRAAESGILF
+396 IMVGSGRAAEFGILF

-438 PKVVQTYNYADD
+438 PKVVHVYHETEEPT
-450 AHIGAYVK
+450 IGAYVK
-458 SLEIQSEHPLSKA
+458 SLEMQSEHPLSKA
-471 LVHHFSDEAVLPV
+471 LVDYYSDEAVHTV
-484 TEYRTHTGS
+484 SQYETHAGS
-493 GISGI
+493 GISGV
-498 IDDQHVRIGSM
+498 IDDNRVRIGSI
-509 RFVVTENTLTEA
+509 RFVTNNDLTQE
-521 QQNTIHELAEQGA
+521 QQDRIHSLAEQGA
-534 TVIGMTINDTL
+534 TVVGMTINETL
-545 VTIIGVRDEPK
+545 IAIIGVRDEPK
-556 DEAQAVIRAL
+556 AEAKTVIETL
-566 NTDYDLVMLSGD
+566 NKNYDLVMLSGD
-578 SQQTAQ
+578 SEQTAQ

-606 VITELQ
+606 VVTELQ

-647 LESADIALVRNHLS
+647 LESADIALVRNHLD
-661 GVAEA
+661 GIAEA
-666 LKLSRLTIKN
+666 LQLSRLTIKN

>member
-1 MAQEETF
+1 MTQEETF
-8 KIAGMTCAACSARI
+8 KITGMTCAACSARI

-45 VKYDPNQITIEQI
+45 VKYDPSQISIEEI

-74 KAETEKRK
+74 KDETAKRK
-82 NNELKRQKAKFIIS
+82 SDELKRQKGKFIIS
-96 LVLALPLLYT
+96 LILALPLLYT
-106 MFGHFSFLSFI
+106 MFGHFSFLGFI
-117 PVPTILMN
+117 PVPELLMN

-173 SIYLMLTHIGHG
+173 SLYLMLTHLGHS

-235 EGRTEMIAIDD
+235 DGKIEMIAIDD

-259 QIPLDGQVIEGTTT
+259 QIPLDGQVIEGSTT

-281 ESMPVEKKI
+281 ESMPVEKNI

-297 TMNQTNFIKLKVT
+297 TINQTNFIKLQVT

-358 IVWFFVVTPFQFTEA
+358 IVWFFVVTPFQFTAA

-438 PKVVQTYNYADD
+438 PKVVHVYHETEEPT
-450 AHIGAYVK
+450 IGAYVK
-458 SLEIQSEHPLSKA
+458 SLEMQSEHPLSKA
-471 LVHHFSDEAVLPV
+471 LVDYYSDEAVHTV
-484 TEYRTHTGS
+484 SQYETHAGS
-493 GISGI
+493 GISGV
-498 IDDQHVRIGSM
+498 IDDNRVRIGSI
-509 RFVVTENTLTEA
+509 RFVTNNDLTQE
-521 QQNTIHELAEQGA
+521 QQDRIHSLAEQGA
-534 TVIGMTINDTL
+534 TVVGMTINETL
-545 VTIIGVRDEPK
+545 VAIIGVRDEPK
-556 DEAQAVIRAL
+556 AEAKTVIETL
-566 NTDYDLVMLSGD
+566 NKNYDLVMLSGD
-578 SQQTAQ
+578 SEQTAQ

-606 VITELQ
+606 VVTELQ

-647 LESADIALVRNHLS
+647 LESADIALVRNHLD
-661 GVAEA
+661 GIAEA
-666 LKLSRLTIKN
+666 LQLSRLTIKN

>member
-1 MAQEETF
+1 MTQEETF
-8 KIAGMTCAACSARI
+8 KITGMTCAACSARI

-45 VKYDPNQITIEQI
+45 VKYDPSQISIEEI

-74 KAETEKRK
+74 KDETAKRK
-82 NNELKRQKAKFIIS
+82 SDELKRQKGKFIIS
-96 LVLALPLLYT
+96 LILALPLLYT
-106 MFGHFSFLSFI
+106 MFGHFSFLGFI
-117 PVPTILMN
+117 PVPELLMN

-173 SIYLMLTHIGHG
+173 SLYLMLTHLGHS

-235 EGRTEMIAIDD
+235 DGKIEMIAIDD

-259 QIPLDGQVIEGTTT
+259 QIPLDGQVIEGSTT

-281 ESMPVEKKI
+281 ESMPVEKNI

-297 TMNQTNFIKLKVT
+297 TINQTNFIKLQVT

-358 IVWFFVVTPFQFTEA
+358 IVWFFVVTPFQFTAA

-438 PKVVQTYNYADD
+438 PKVVHVYHETEEPT
-450 AHIGAYVK
+450 IGAYVK
-458 SLEIQSEHPLSKA
+458 SLEMQSEHPLSKA
-471 LVHHFSDEAVLPV
+471 LVDYYSDEAVHTV
-484 TEYRTHTGS
+484 SQYETHAGS
-493 GISGI
+493 GISGV
-498 IDDQHVRIGSM
+498 IDDNRVRIGSI
-509 RFVVTENTLTEA
+509 RFVTNNDLTQE
-521 QQNTIHELAEQGA
+521 QQDRIHSLAEQGA
-534 TVIGMTINDTL
+534 TVVGMTINETL
-545 VTIIGVRDEPK
+545 VAIIGVRDEPK
-556 DEAQAVIRAL
+556 AEAKAVIETL
-566 NTDYDLVMLSGD
+566 NKNYDLVMLSGD
-578 SQQTAQ
+578 SEQTAQ

-606 VITELQ
+606 VVTELQ

-647 LESADIALVRNHLS
+647 LESADIALVRNHLD
-661 GVAEA
+661 GIADA
-666 LKLSRLTIKN
+666 LQLSRLTIKN

>member
-1 MAQEETF
+1 MTQEETF
-8 KIAGMTCAACSARI
+8 KITGMTCAACSARI

-45 VKYDPNQITIEQI
+45 VKYDPSQISIEEI

-74 KAETEKRK
+74 KDETAKRK
-82 NNELKRQKAKFIIS
+82 SDELKRQKGKFIIS
-96 LVLALPLLYT
+96 LILALPLLYT
-106 MFGHFSFLSFI
+106 MFGHFSFLGFI
-117 PVPTILMN
+117 PVPELLMN

-173 SIYLMLTHIGHG
+173 SLYLMLTHLGHS

-235 EGRTEMIAIDD
+235 DGKIEMVAIDD

-259 QIPLDGQVIEGTTT
+259 QIPLDGQVIEGSTT

-281 ESMPVEKKI
+281 ESMPVEKNI

-297 TMNQTNFIKLKVT
+297 TINQTNFIKLQVT

-358 IVWFFVVTPFQFTEA
+358 IVWFFVVTPFQFTAA

-438 PKVVQTYNYADD
+438 PKVVHVYHETEEPT
-450 AHIGAYVK
+450 IGAYVK
-458 SLEIQSEHPLSKA
+458 SLEMQSEHPLSKA
-471 LVHHFSDEAVLPV
+471 LVDYYSDEAVHTV
-484 TEYRTHTGS
+484 SQYETHAGS
-493 GISGI
+493 GISGV
-498 IDDQHVRIGSM
+498 IDDNRVRIGSI
-509 RFVVTENTLTEA
+509 RFVTNNDLTQE
-521 QQNTIHELAEQGA
+521 QQDRIHSLAEQGA
-534 TVIGMTINDTL
+534 TVVGMTINETL
-545 VTIIGVRDEPK
+545 IAIIGVRDEPK
-556 DEAQAVIRAL
+556 AEAKTVIETL
-566 NTDYDLVMLSGD
+566 NKNYDLVMLSGD
-578 SQQTAQ
+578 SEQTAQ

-606 VITELQ
+606 VVTELQ

-647 LESADIALVRNHLS
+647 LESADIALVRNHLD
-661 GVAEA
+661 GIAEA
-666 LKLSRLTIKN
+666 LQLSRLTIKN

>member
-1 MAQEETF
+1 MTQEETF
-8 KIAGMTCAACSARI
+8 KITGMTCAACSARI

-45 VKYDPNQITIEQI
+45 VKYDPSQISIEEI

-74 KAETEKRK
+74 KDETAKRK
-82 NNELKRQKAKFIIS
+82 SDELKRQKGKFIIS
-96 LVLALPLLYT
+96 LILALPLLYT
-106 MFGHFSFLSFI
+106 MFGHFSFLGFI
-117 PVPTILMN
+117 PVPELLMN

-173 SIYLMLTHIGHG
+173 SLYLMLTHLGHS

-235 EGRTEMIAIDD
+235 DGKIEMIAIDD

-259 QIPLDGQVIEGTTT
+259 QIPLDGQVIEGSTT

-281 ESMPVEKKI
+281 ESMPVEKNI

-297 TMNQTNFIKLKVT
+297 TINQTNFIKLQVT

-358 IVWFFVVTPFQFTEA
+358 IVWFFVVTPFQFTAA

-438 PKVVQTYNYADD
+438 PKVVHVYHETEEPT
-450 AHIGAYVK
+450 IGAYVK
-458 SLEIQSEHPLSKA
+458 SLEMQSEHPLSKA
-471 LVHHFSDEAVLPV
+471 LVDYYSDEAVHTV
-484 TEYRTHTGS
+484 SQYETHAGS
-493 GISGI
+493 GISGV
-498 IDDQHVRIGSM
+498 IDDNRVRIGSI
-509 RFVVTENTLTEA
+509 RFVTNNDLTQE
-521 QQNTIHELAEQGA
+521 QQDRIHSVAEQGA
-534 TVIGMTINDTL
+534 TVVGMTINETL
-545 VTIIGVRDEPK
+545 VAIIGVRDDPK
-556 DEAQAVIRAL
+556 AEAKAVIETL
-566 NTDYDLVMLSGD
+566 NKNYDLVMLSGD
-578 SQQTAQ
+578 SKQTAQ

-606 VITELQ
+606 VVTELQ

-647 LESADIALVRNHLS
+647 LESADIALVRNHLD
-661 GVAEA
+661 GIAAA
-666 LKLSRLTIKN
+666 LQLSRLTIKN

>member
-1 MAQEETF
+1 MTQEETF
-8 KIAGMTCAACSARI
+8 KITGMTCAACSARI

-45 VKYDPNQITIEQI
+45 VKYDPSQISIEEI

-74 KAETEKRK
+74 KDETAKRK
-82 NNELKRQKAKFIIS
+82 SDELKRQKGKFIIS
-96 LVLALPLLYT
+96 LILALPLLYT
-106 MFGHFSFLSFI
+106 MFGHFSFLGFI
-117 PVPTILMN
+117 PVPELLMN

-173 SIYLMLTHIGHG
+173 SLYLMLTHLGHS

-235 EGRTEMIAIDD
+235 DGKIEMIAIDD

-259 QIPLDGQVIEGTTT
+259 QIPLDGQVIEGSTT

-281 ESMPVEKKI
+281 ESMPVEKNI

-297 TMNQTNFIKLKVT
+297 TINQTNFIKLQVT

-358 IVWFFVVTPFQFTEA
+358 IVWFFVVTPFQFTAA

-438 PKVVQTYNYADD
+438 PKVVHVYHETEEPT
-450 AHIGAYVK
+450 IGAYVK
-458 SLEIQSEHPLSKA
+458 SLEMQSEHPLSKA
-471 LVHHFSDEAVLPV
+471 LVDYYSDEAVHTV
-484 TEYRTHTGS
+484 SQYETHAGS
-493 GISGI
+493 GISGV
-498 IDDQHVRIGSM
+498 IDDNRVRIGSI
-509 RFVVTENTLTEA
+509 RFVTNNDLTQE
-521 QQNTIHELAEQGA
+521 QQDRIHSLAEQGA
-534 TVIGMTINDTL
+534 TVVGMTINETL
-545 VTIIGVRDEPK
+545 IAIIGVRDEPK
-556 DEAQAVIRAL
+556 AEAKAVIETL
-566 NTDYDLVMLSGD
+566 NKNYDLVMLSGD
-578 SQQTAQ
+578 SEQTAQ

-606 VITELQ
+606 VVTELQ

-634 DIGVAMGSGSDIA
+634 DIGVAIGSGSDIA
-647 LESADIALVRNHLS
+647 LESADIALVRNHLD
-661 GVAEA
+661 GIAEA
-666 LKLSRLTIKN
+666 LQLSRLTIKN

>member
-1 MAQEETF
+1 MTQEETF
-8 KIAGMTCAACSARI
+8 KITGMTCAACSARI
-22 ERVLQREAGIDQI
+22 ERVLQRETGIDQI

-45 VKYDPNQITIEQI
+45 VKYDPSQISIEEI

-74 KAETEKRK
+74 KDETAKRK
-82 NNELKRQKAKFIIS
+82 SDELKRQKGKFIIS
-96 LVLALPLLYT
+96 LILALPLLYT
-106 MFGHFSFLSFI
+106 MFGHFSFLGFI
-117 PVPTILMN
+117 PVPELLMN

-173 SIYLMLTHIGHG
+173 SLYLMLTHLGHS

-235 EGRTEMIAIDD
+235 DGKIEMIAIDD

-259 QIPLDGQVIEGTTT
+259 QIPLDGQVIEGSTT

-281 ESMPVEKKI
+281 ESMPVEKNI

-297 TMNQTNFIKLKVT
+297 TINQTNFIKLQVT

-358 IVWFFVVTPFQFTEA
+358 IVWFFVVTPFQFTAA

-438 PKVVQTYNYADD
+438 PKVVHVYHETEEST
-450 AHIGAYVK
+450 IGAYVK
-458 SLEIQSEHPLSKA
+458 SLEMQSEHPLSKA
-471 LVHHFSDEAVLPV
+471 LVDYYSDEAVHTV
-484 TEYRTHTGS
+484 SQYETHVGS
-493 GISGI
+493 GISGV
-498 IDDQHVRIGSM
+498 IDDNRVRIGSI
-509 RFVVTENTLTEA
+509 RFVTNNDLTQE
-521 QQNTIHELAEQGA
+521 QQDRIHSLAEQGA
-534 TVIGMTINDTL
+534 TVVGMTINETL
-545 VTIIGVRDEPK
+545 IAIIGVRDEPK
-556 DEAQAVIRAL
+556 AEAKAVIETL
-566 NTDYDLVMLSGD
+566 NKNYDLVMLSGD
-578 SQQTAQ
+578 SEQTAQ

-606 VITELQ
+606 VVTELQ

-647 LESADIALVRNHLS
+647 LESADIALVRNHLD
-661 GVAEA
+661 GIAEA
-666 LKLSRLTIKN
+666 LQLSRLTIKN

>member
-1 MAQEETF
+1 MTQEETF
-8 KIAGMTCAACSARI
+8 KITGMTCAACSARI
-22 ERVLQREAGIDQI
+22 ERVLQRETGIDQI

-45 VKYDPNQITIEQI
+45 VKYDPSQISIEEI

-74 KAETEKRK
+74 KDETAKRK
-82 NNELKRQKAKFIIS
+82 SDELKRQKREIHYFTH
-96 LVLALPLLYT
+96 LALPLLYT
-106 MFGHFSFLSFI
+106 MFGHFSFLGFI
-117 PVPTILMN
+117 PVPELLMN

-173 SIYLMLTHIGHG
+173 SLYLMLTHLGHS

-235 EGRTEMIAIDD
+235 DGKIEMIAIDD

-259 QIPLDGQVIEGTTT
+259 QIPLDGQVIEGSTT

-281 ESMPVEKKI
+281 ESMPVEKNI

-297 TMNQTNFIKLKVT
+297 TINQTNFIKLQVT

-358 IVWFFVVTPFQFTEA
+358 IVWFFVVTPFQFTAA

-438 PKVVQTYNYADD
+438 PKVVHVYHETEEST
-450 AHIGAYVK
+450 IGAYVK
-458 SLEIQSEHPLSKA
+458 SLEMQSEHPLSKA
-471 LVHHFSDEAVLPV
+471 LVDYYSDEAVHTV
-484 TEYRTHTGS
+484 SQYETHAGS
-493 GISGI
+493 GISGV
-498 IDDQHVRIGSM
+498 IDDNRVRIGSI
-509 RFVVTENTLTEA
+509 RFVTNNDLTQE
-521 QQNTIHELAEQGA
+521 QQDRIHSLAEQGA
-534 TVIGMTINDTL
+534 TVVGMTINETL
-545 VTIIGVRDEPK
+545 IAIIGVRDEPK
-556 DEAQAVIRAL
+556 AEAKAVIETL
-566 NTDYDLVMLSGD
+566 NKNYDLVMLSGD
-578 SQQTAQ
+578 SEQTAQ

-606 VITELQ
+606 VVTELQ

-647 LESADIALVRNHLS
+647 LESADIALVRNHLD
-661 GVAEA
+661 GIAEA
-666 LKLSRLTIKN
+666 LQLSRLTIKN

>member
-1 MAQEETF
+1 MTQEETF
-8 KIAGMTCAACSARI
+8 KITGMTCAACSARI
-22 ERVLQREAGIDQI
+22 ERVLQRETGIDQI

-45 VKYDPNQITIEQI
+45 VKYDPSQISIEEI

-74 KAETEKRK
+74 KDETAKRK
-82 NNELKRQKAKFIIS
+82 SDELKRQKGKFIIS
-96 LVLALPLLYT
+96 LILALPLLYT
-106 MFGHFSFLSFI
+106 MFGHFSFLGFI
-117 PVPTILMN
+117 PVPELLMN

-173 SIYLMLTHIGHG
+173 SLYLMLTHLGHS

-235 EGRTEMIAIDD
+235 DGKIEMIAIDD

-259 QIPLDGQVIEGTTT
+259 QIPLDGQVIEGSTT

-281 ESMPVEKKI
+281 ESMPVEKNI

-297 TMNQTNFIKLKVT
+297 TINQTNFIKLQVT

-358 IVWFFVVTPFQFTEA
+358 IVWFFVVTPFQFTAA

-438 PKVVQTYNYADD
+438 PKVVHVYHETEEVT
-450 AHIGAYVK
+450 IGTYVK
-458 SLEIQSEHPLSKA
+458 SLEMQSEHPLSKA
-471 LVHHFSDEAVLPV
+471 LVDYYSDEAVHTV
-484 TEYRTHTGS
+484 SQYETHAGS
-493 GISGI
+493 GISGV
-498 IDDQHVRIGSM
+498 IDDNRVRIGSI
-509 RFVVTENTLTEA
+509 RFVTNNDLTQE
-521 QQNTIHELAEQGA
+521 QQDRIHSLAEQGA
-534 TVIGMTINDTL
+534 TVVGMTINETL
-545 VTIIGVRDEPK
+545 VAIIGVRDDPK
-556 DEAQAVIRAL
+556 AEAKAVIETL
-566 NTDYDLVMLSGD
+566 NKNYDLVMLSGD
-578 SQQTAQ
+578 SKQTAQ

-606 VITELQ
+606 VVTELQ

-647 LESADIALVRNHLS
+647 LESADIALVRNHLD
-661 GVAEA
+661 GIADA
-666 LKLSRLTIKN
+666 LQLSRLTIKN

>member
-1 MAQEETF
+1 MTQEETF
-8 KIAGMTCAACSARI
+8 KITGMTCAACSARI
-22 ERVLQREAGIDQI
+22 ERVLQRETGIDQI

-45 VKYDPNQITIEQI
+45 VKYDPSQISIEEI

-74 KAETEKRK
+74 KDETAKRK
-82 NNELKRQKAKFIIS
+82 SDELKRQKGKFIIS
-96 LVLALPLLYT
+96 LILALPLLYT
-106 MFGHFSFLSFI
+106 MFGHFSFLGFI
-117 PVPTILMN
+117 PVPELLMN

-173 SIYLMLTHIGHG
+173 SLYLMLTHLGHS

-235 EGRTEMIAIDD
+235 DGKIEMIAIDD

-259 QIPLDGQVIEGTTT
+259 QIPLDGQVIEGSTT

-281 ESMPVEKKI
+281 ESMPVEKNI

-297 TMNQTNFIKLKVT
+297 TINQTNFIKLQVT

-358 IVWFFVVTPFQFTEA
+358 IVWFFVVTPFQFTAA

-438 PKVVQTYNYADD
+438 PKVVHVYHETEEPT
-450 AHIGAYVK
+450 IGAYVK
-458 SLEIQSEHPLSKA
+458 SLEMQSEHPLSKA
-471 LVHHFSDEAVLPV
+471 LVDYYSDEAVHTV
-484 TEYRTHTGS
+484 SQYETHAGS
-493 GISGI
+493 GISGV
-498 IDDQHVRIGSM
+498 IDDNRVRIGSI
-509 RFVVTENTLTEA
+509 RFVTNNDLTQE
-521 QQNTIHELAEQGA
+521 QQDRIHSLAEQGA
-534 TVIGMTINDTL
+534 TVVGMTINETL
-545 VTIIGVRDEPK
+545 IAIIGVRDEPK
-556 DEAQAVIRAL
+556 AEAKTVIETL
-566 NTDYDLVMLSGD
+566 NKNYDLVMLSGD
-578 SQQTAQ
+578 SEQTAQ

-606 VITELQ
+606 VVTELQ

-647 LESADIALVRNHLS
+647 LESADIALVRNHLD
-661 GVAEA
+661 GIAEA
-666 LKLSRLTIKN
+666 LQLSRLTIKN

>member
-1 MAQEETF
+1 MTQEETF
-8 KIAGMTCAACSARI
+8 KITGMTCAACSARI

-45 VKYDPNQITIEQI
+45 VKYDPSQISIEEI

-74 KAETEKRK
+74 KDETAKRK
-82 NNELKRQKAKFIIS
+82 SDELKRQKGKFIIS
-96 LVLALPLLYT
+96 LILALPLLYT
-106 MFGHFSFLSFI
+106 MFGHFSFLGFI
-117 PVPTILMN
+117 PVPELLMN

-173 SIYLMLTHIGHG
+173 SLYLMLTHLGHS

-235 EGRTEMIAIDD
+235 DGKIEMIAIDD

-259 QIPLDGQVIEGTTT
+259 QIPLDGQVIEGSTT

-281 ESMPVEKKI
+281 ESMPVEKNI

-297 TMNQTNFIKLKVT
+297 TINQTNFIKLQVT

-358 IVWFFVVTPFQFTEA
+358 IVWFFVVTPFQFTAA

-438 PKVVQTYNYADD
+438 PKVMHVYHETEEST
-450 AHIGAYVK
+450 IGAYVK
-458 SLEIQSEHPLSKA
+458 SLEMQSEHPLSKA
-471 LVHHFSDEAVLPV
+471 LVDYYSDEAVHTV
-484 TEYRTHTGS
+484 SQYETHAGS
-493 GISGI
+493 GISGV
-498 IDDQHVRIGSM
+498 IDDNRVRIGSI
-509 RFVVTENTLTEA
+509 RFVTNNDLTQE
-521 QQNTIHELAEQGA
+521 QQDRIHSLAEQGA
-534 TVIGMTINDTL
+534 TVVGMTINETL
-545 VTIIGVRDEPK
+545 VAIIGVRDDPK
-556 DEAQAVIRAL
+556 AEAKAVIETL
-566 NTDYDLVMLSGD
+566 NKNYDLVMLSGD
-578 SQQTAQ
+578 SKQTAQ

-606 VITELQ
+606 VVTELQ

-647 LESADIALVRNHLS
+647 LESADIALVRNHLD
-661 GVAEA
+661 GIADA
-666 LKLSRLTIKN
+666 LQLSRLTIKN

>member
-1 MAQEETF
+1 MTQEETF
-8 KIAGMTCAACSARI
+8 KITGMTCAACSARI

-45 VKYDPNQITIEQI
+45 VKYDPSQISIEEI

-74 KAETEKRK
+74 KDETAKRK
-82 NNELKRQKAKFIIS
+82 SDELKRQKGKFIIS
-96 LVLALPLLYT
+96 LILALPLLYT
-106 MFGHFSFLSFI
+106 MFGHFSFLGFI
-117 PVPTILMN
+117 PVPELLMN

-173 SIYLMLTHIGHG
+173 SLYLILTHLGHS

-235 EGRTEMIAIDD
+235 DGKIEMIAIDD

-259 QIPLDGQVIEGTTT
+259 QIPLDGQVIEGSTT

-281 ESMPVEKKI
+281 ESMPVEKNI

-297 TMNQTNFIKLKVT
+297 TINQTNFIKLQVT

-358 IVWFFVVTPFQFTEA
+358 IVWFFVVTPFQFTAA

-438 PKVVQTYNYADD
+438 PKVVHVYHETEEPT
-450 AHIGAYVK
+450 IGAYVK
-458 SLEIQSEHPLSKA
+458 SLEMQSEHPLSKA
-471 LVHHFSDEAVLPV
+471 LVDYYSDEAVHTV
-484 TEYRTHTGS
+484 SQYETHAGS
-493 GISGI
+493 GISGV
-498 IDDQHVRIGSM
+498 IDDNRVRIGSI
-509 RFVVTENTLTEA
+509 RFVTNNDLTQE
-521 QQNTIHELAEQGA
+521 QQDRIHSLAEQGA
-534 TVIGMTINDTL
+534 TVVGMTINETL
-545 VTIIGVRDEPK
+545 VAIIGVRDDPK
-556 DEAQAVIRAL
+556 AEAKAVIETL
-566 NTDYDLVMLSGD
+566 NKNYDLVMLSGD
-578 SQQTAQ
+578 SEQTAQ

-606 VITELQ
+606 VVTELQ

-647 LESADIALVRNHLS
+647 LESADIALVRNHLD
-661 GVAEA
+661 GIADA
-666 LKLSRLTIKN
+666 LQLSRLTIKN

>member
-1 MAQEETF
+1 MTQEETF
-8 KIAGMTCAACSARI
+8 KITGMTCAACSARI

-45 VKYDPNQITIEQI
+45 VKYDPSQISIEEI

-74 KAETEKRK
+74 KDETAKRK
-82 NNELKRQKAKFIIS
+82 SDELKRQKGKFIIS
-96 LVLALPLLYT
+96 LILALPLLYT
-106 MFGHFSFLSFI
+106 MFGHFSFLGFI
-117 PVPTILMN
+117 PVPELLMN

-173 SIYLMLTHIGHG
+173 SLYLMLTHLGHS

-235 EGRTEMIAIDD
+235 DGKIEMIAIDD
-246 VRVGDIVWVRSGQ
+246 VHVGDIVWVRSGQ
-259 QIPLDGQVIEGTTT
+259 QIPLDGQVIEGSTT

-281 ESMPVEKKI
+281 ESMPVEKNI

-297 TMNQTNFIKLKVT
+297 TINQTNFIKLQVT

-358 IVWFFVVTPFQFTEA
+358 IVWFFVVTPFQFTAA

-438 PKVVQTYNYADD
+438 PKVVHVYHETEEPT
-450 AHIGAYVK
+450 IGAYVK
-458 SLEIQSEHPLSKA
+458 SLEMQSEHPLSKA
-471 LVHHFSDEAVLPV
+471 LVDYYSDEAVHTV
-484 TEYRTHTGS
+484 SQYETHAGS
-493 GISGI
+493 GISGV
-498 IDDQHVRIGSM
+498 IDDNRVRIGSI
-509 RFVVTENTLTEA
+509 RFVTNNDLTQE
-521 QQNTIHELAEQGA
+521 QQDRIHSLAEQGA
-534 TVIGMTINDTL
+534 TVVGMTINETL
-545 VTIIGVRDEPK
+545 IAIIGVRDEPK
-556 DEAQAVIRAL
+556 AEAKAVIETL
-566 NTDYDLVMLSGD
+566 NKNYDLVMLSGD
-578 SQQTAQ
+578 SEQTAH

-606 VITELQ
+606 VVTELQ

-647 LESADIALVRNHLS
+647 LESADIALVRNHLD
-661 GVAEA
+661 GIAEA
-666 LKLSRLTIKN
+666 LQLSRLTIKN

>member
-1 MAQEETF
+1 MTQEETF
-8 KIAGMTCAACSARI
+8 KITGMTCAACSARI

-45 VKYDPNQITIEQI
+45 VKYDPSQISIEEI

-74 KAETEKRK
+74 KDETAKRK
-82 NNELKRQKAKFIIS
+82 SDELKRQKGKFIIS
-96 LVLALPLLYT
+96 LILALPLLYT
-106 MFGHFSFLSFI
+106 MFGHFSFLGFI
-117 PVPTILMN
+117 PVPELLMN

-173 SIYLMLTHIGHG
+173 SLYLMLTHLGHS

-235 EGRTEMIAIDD
+235 DGKIEMIAIDD
-246 VRVGDIVWVRSGQ
+246 VRVGDIVRVRSGQ
-259 QIPLDGQVIEGTTT
+259 QIPLDGQVIEGSTT

-281 ESMPVEKKI
+281 ESMPVEKNI

-297 TMNQTNFIKLKVT
+297 TINQTNFIKLQVT

-358 IVWFFVVTPFQFTEA
+358 IVWFFVVTPFQFTAA

-438 PKVVQTYNYADD
+438 PKVVHVYHETEEPT
-450 AHIGAYVK
+450 IGAYVK
-458 SLEIQSEHPLSKA
+458 SLEMQSEHPLSKA
-471 LVHHFSDEAVLPV
+471 LVDYYSDEAVHTV
-484 TEYRTHTGS
+484 SQYETHAGS
-493 GISGI
+493 GISGV
-498 IDDQHVRIGSM
+498 IDDNRVRIGSI
-509 RFVVTENTLTEA
+509 RFVTNNDLTQE
-521 QQNTIHELAEQGA
+521 QQDRIHSLAEQGA
-534 TVIGMTINDTL
+534 TVVGMTINETL
-545 VTIIGVRDEPK
+545 VAIIGVRDDPK
-556 DEAQAVIRAL
+556 AEAKAVIETL
-566 NTDYDLVMLSGD
+566 NKNYDLVMLSGD
-578 SQQTAQ
+578 SKQTAQ

-606 VITELQ
+606 VVTELQ

-647 LESADIALVRNHLS
+647 LESADIALVRNHLD
-661 GVAEA
+661 GIADA
-666 LKLSRLTIKN
+666 LQLSRLTIKN

>member
-1 MAQEETF
+1 MTQEETF
-8 KIAGMTCAACSARI
+8 KIIGMTCAACSARI

-45 VKYDPNQITIEQI
+45 VKYDPSQISIEEI

-74 KAETEKRK
+74 KDETAKRK
-82 NNELKRQKAKFIIS
+82 SDELKRQKGKFIIS
-96 LVLALPLLYT
+96 LILALPLLYT
-106 MFGHFSFLSFI
+106 MFGHFSFLGFI
-117 PVPTILMN
+117 PVPELLMN

-173 SIYLMLTHIGHG
+173 SLYLMLTHLGHS

-235 EGRTEMIAIDD
+235 DGKIEMIAIDD

-259 QIPLDGQVIEGTTT
+259 QIPLDGQVIEGSTT

-281 ESMPVEKKI
+281 ESMPVEKNI

-297 TMNQTNFIKLKVT
+297 TINQTNFIKLQVT

-358 IVWFFVVTPFQFTEA
+358 IVWFFVVTPFQFTAA

-438 PKVVQTYNYADD
+438 PKVVHVYHETEEVT
-450 AHIGAYVK
+450 IGTYVK
-458 SLEIQSEHPLSKA
+458 SLEMQSEHPLSKA
-471 LVHHFSDEAVLPV
+471 LVDYYSDEAVHTV
-484 TEYRTHTGS
+484 SQYETHAGS
-493 GISGI
+493 GISGV
-498 IDDQHVRIGSM
+498 IDDNRVRIGSI
-509 RFVVTENTLTEA
+509 RFVTNNDLTQE
-521 QQNTIHELAEQGA
+521 QQDRIHSLAEQGA
-534 TVIGMTINDTL
+534 TVVGMTINETL
-545 VTIIGVRDEPK
+545 VAIIGVRDDPK
-556 DEAQAVIRAL
+556 AEAKAVIETL
-566 NTDYDLVMLSGD
+566 NKNYDLVMLSGD
-578 SQQTAQ
+578 SKQTAQ

-606 VITELQ
+606 VVTELQ

-647 LESADIALVRNHLS
+647 LESADIALVRNHLD
-661 GVAEA
+661 GIADA
-666 LKLSRLTIKN
+666 LQLSRLTIKN

>member
-1 MAQEETF
+1 MTQEETF

-45 VKYDPNQITIEQI
+45 VKYDPSQITIEEI

-74 KAETEKRK
+74 KDETAKRK
-82 NNELKRQKAKFIIS
+82 SDELKRQKAKFIIS
-96 LVLALPLLYT
+96 LILALPLLYT

-117 PVPTILMN
+117 PVPDLLMN

-173 SIYLMLTHIGHG
+173 SLYLMLTHLGHS

-235 EGRTEMIAIDD
+235 EGKTEMIAIDD

-259 QIPLDGQVIEGTTT
+259 QIPLDGQVIEGSTT

-281 ESMPVEKKI
+281 ESMPVEKNI

-297 TMNQTNFIKLKVT
+297 TINQTNFIKLQVT

-358 IVWFFVVTPFQFTEA
+358 IVWFFVVTPFQFTAA

-438 PKVVQTYNYADD
+438 PKVVHVYLETEEAM
-450 AHIGAYVK
+450 IGAYVK
-458 SLEIQSEHPLSKA
+458 SLEMQSEHPLSKA
-471 LVHHFSDEAVLPV
+471 LVDYYNDEVVRPV
-484 TEYRTHTGS
+484 SQYETHAGS
-493 GISGI
+493 GISGV
-498 IDDQHVRIGSM
+498 IDDNRVRIGSM
-509 RFVVTENTLTEA
+509 RFVTNNDLTQD
-521 QQNTIHELAEQGA
+521 QQDSMHSLAEQGA
-534 TVIGMTINDTL
+534 TVVGMTINETL
-545 VTIIGVRDEPK
+545 VAIIGVRDEPK
-556 DEAQAVIRAL
+556 AEAKAVIETL
-566 NTDYDLVMLSGD
+566 NKNYDLVMLSGD
-578 SQQTAQ
+578 NEQTAQ

-606 VITELQ
+606 VVSALQ
-612 NEGKRVMM
+612 NEGQRVMM

-647 LESADIALVRNHLS
+647 LESADIALVRNHL
-661 GVAEA
+661 GGIAEA
-666 LKLSRLTIKN
+666 LQLSRLTIKN

>member
-1 MAQEETF
+1 MTQEETF
-8 KIAGMTCAACSARI
+8 KITGMTCAACSARI

-45 VKYDPNQITIEQI
+45 VKYDPSQISIEEI

-74 KAETEKRK
+74 KDETAKRK
-82 NNELKRQKAKFIIS
+82 SDELKRQKGKFIIS
-96 LVLALPLLYT
+96 LILALPLLYT
-106 MFGHFSFLSFI
+106 MFGHFSFLGFI
-117 PVPTILMN
+117 PVPELLMN

-173 SIYLMLTHIGHG
+173 SLYLMLTHLGHS

-235 EGRTEMIAIDD
+235 DGKIEMIAIDD
-246 VRVGDIVWVRSGQ
+246 VRVGDVVWVRSGQ
-259 QIPLDGQVIEGTTT
+259 QIPLDGQVIEGSTT

-281 ESMPVEKKI
+281 ESMPVEKNI

-297 TMNQTNFIKLKVT
+297 TINQTNFIKLQVT

-358 IVWFFVVTPFQFTEA
+358 IVWFFVVTPFQFTAA

-438 PKVVQTYNYADD
+438 PKVVHVYHETEEPT
-450 AHIGAYVK
+450 IGAYVK
-458 SLEIQSEHPLSKA
+458 SLEMQSEHPLSKA
-471 LVHHFSDEAVLPV
+471 LVDYYSDEAVHTV
-484 TEYRTHTGS
+484 SQYETHAGS
-493 GISGI
+493 GISGV
-498 IDDQHVRIGSM
+498 IDDNRVRIGSI
-509 RFVVTENTLTEA
+509 RFVTNNDLTQE
-521 QQNTIHELAEQGA
+521 QQDRIHSVAEQGA
-534 TVIGMTINDTL
+534 TVVGMTINETL
-545 VTIIGVRDEPK
+545 VAIIGVRDDPK
-556 DEAQAVIRAL
+556 AEAKAVIETL
-566 NTDYDLVMLSGD
+566 NKNYDLVMLSGD
-578 SQQTAQ
+578 SKQTAQ

-606 VITELQ
+606 VVTELQ

-647 LESADIALVRNHLS
+647 LESADIALVRNHLD
-661 GVAEA
+661 GIADA
-666 LKLSRLTIKN
+666 LQLSRLTIKN

>member
-1 MAQEETF
+1 MTQEETF
-8 KIAGMTCAACSARI
+8 KITGMTCAACSARI

-45 VKYDPNQITIEQI
+45 VKYDPSQISIEEI

-74 KAETEKRK
+74 KDETAKRK
-82 NNELKRQKAKFIIS
+82 SDELKRQKGKFIIS
-96 LVLALPLLYT
+96 LILALPLLYT
-106 MFGHFSFLSFI
+106 MFGHFSFLGFI
-117 PVPTILMN
+117 PVPELLMN

-173 SIYLMLTHIGHG
+173 SLYLMLTHLGHS

-235 EGRTEMIAIDD
+235 DGKIEMIAIDD

-259 QIPLDGQVIEGTTT
+259 QIPLDGQVIEGSTT

-281 ESMPVEKKI
+281 ESMPVEKNI

-297 TMNQTNFIKLKVT
+297 TINQTNFIKLQVT

-358 IVWFFVVTPFQFTEA
+358 IVWFFVVTPFQFTAA

-438 PKVVQTYNYADD
+438 PKVVHVYHETEEPT
-450 AHIGAYVK
+450 IGAYVK
-458 SLEIQSEHPLSKA
+458 SLEMQSEHPLSKA
-471 LVHHFSDEAVLPV
+471 LVDYYSDEAVHTV
-484 TEYRTHTGS
+484 SQYETHAGS
-493 GISGI
+493 GISGV
-498 IDDQHVRIGSM
+498 IDDNRVRIGSI
-509 RFVVTENTLTEA
+509 RFVTNNDLTQE
-521 QQNTIHELAEQGA
+521 QQDRIHSLAEQGA
-534 TVIGMTINDTL
+534 TVVGMTINETL
-545 VTIIGVRDEPK
+545 IAIIGVRDEPK
-556 DEAQAVIRAL
+556 AEAKAVIETL
-566 NTDYDLVMLSGD
+566 NKNYDLVMLSGD
-578 SQQTAQ
+578 SEQTAQ

-606 VITELQ
+606 VVTELQ

-620 VGDGINDAPALMKS
+620 VGDGVNDAPALMKS

-647 LESADIALVRNHLS
+647 LESADIALVRNHLD
-661 GVAEA
+661 GIAEA
-666 LKLSRLTIKN
+666 LQLSRLTIKN